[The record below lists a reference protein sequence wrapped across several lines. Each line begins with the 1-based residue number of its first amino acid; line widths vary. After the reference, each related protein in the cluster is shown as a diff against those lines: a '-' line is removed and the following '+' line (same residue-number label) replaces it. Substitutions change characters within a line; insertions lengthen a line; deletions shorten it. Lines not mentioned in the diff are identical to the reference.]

1 MCFQVVTDIL
11 VIVYGVFLSDG
22 LRTDSMRHL
31 VLKRRESDI
40 RQPNSVETGT
50 LRLNPGNIDS
60 RFYQGI
66 TQMSHLPHHHTDDAH
81 G

>member
-50 LRLNPGNIDS
+50 FRLNPGNIDS

-66 TQMSHLPHHHTDDAH
+66 IQMSHAPHHHPEDAH